1 MVDNIKPIYH
11 TRHLAPS
18 NQKVPES
25 NSVET
30 KTDEKDAEPYVVTK
44 DRRKGKDR
52 RDRRGASR
60 GMYDMRDGKDRRKGG
75 GGDSPSIEIKV

>member
-11 TRHLAPS
+11 TRRVTPS

-25 NSVET
+25 NEVES

-44 DRRKGKDR
+44 DRRKRQDR
-52 RDRRGASR
+52 RQQRGSR
-60 GMYDMRDGKDRRKGG
+60 GMYDMRSGKDRRKDG
-75 GGDSPSIEIKV
+75 SKASIEVKA